1 MYSKNTERYLSNFF
15 HTIQLV
21 IGEYLEVEVNPPP
34 LEHNTRAKEG
44 SVEDDDDEMMLCH
57 LVGCLMYDMFT
68 QGNSAYHQL
77 IDKRNEPPPQKRPKI
92 SPLSESALGL
102 IEARANFFAKY
113 IPLLEL
119 GFSSSV
125 HLLVDGLIKGKVS
138 LDTASKD
145 LHLLVLDPR
154 SFLFDQYNRPNR
166 SITTLTK
173 PTLQIRKNKL
183 YGREKETTL
192 VTDTF
197 CRLSSTGESE
207 ALMIGGF
214 SGVGKSRLINKLC
227 PYLDMAG
234 GVVVCK
240 KFDELQ
246 RANPLRV
253 VISAFNE
260 LCAIVKDT
268 NSNEELDAIHQRL
281 MSVFGTSF
289 SRVHQ
294 VLPNVALLRGA
305 TIESAP
311 TVRSEKDNE
320 INSDSLAFIFQV
332 LIRVISSKEKP
343 VMMFLVRS

>member
-1 MYSKNTERYLSNFF
+1 M
-15 HTIQLV
+15 V
-21 IGEYLEVEVNPPP
+21 
-34 LEHNTRAKEG
+34 
-44 SVEDDDDEMMLCH
+44 
-57 LVGCLMYDMFT
+57 
-68 QGNSAYHQL
+68 
-77 IDKRNEPPPQKRPKI
+77 IDKRNETPPHKRPKI

-102 IEARANFFAKY
+102 IEARAIFFAKY

-145 LHLLVLDPR
+145 MHLLVLDPK

-166 SITTLTK
+166 SSTTLTK

-234 GVVVCK
+234 GWSCARSLTSYS
-240 KFDELQ
+240 EQ
-246 RANPLRV
+246 
-253 VISAFNE
+253 I
-260 LCAIVKDT
+260 LCGLLYQL
-268 NSNEELDAIHQRL
+268 S
-281 MSVFGTSF
+281 TSC
-289 SRVHQ
+289 V
-294 VLPNVALLRGA
+294 P
-305 TIESAP
+305 
-311 TVRSEKDNE
+311 
-320 INSDSLAFIFQV
+320 
-332 LIRVISSKEKP
+332 
-343 VMMFLVRS
+343 